1 MKEREEKLRK
11 ILEPKRERQ
20 FVLAT
25 KIYIFSCLLKRINRE
40 AERETV
46 YLAPK
51 IHTFHKSGTQNKG
64 EMRRDKIPK
73 NYKVVQY

>member
-40 AERETV
+40 AERERQFIWLQRFT
-46 YLAPK
+46 LFINQGPK
-51 IHTFHKSGTQNKG
+51 TKG
-64 EMRRDKIPK
+64 K
-73 NYKVVQY
+73 